1 MVDER
6 IQVHGMST
14 ARPREHG
21 TAVVIGGGL
30 AGMLAAWALRGAA
43 ERVIVL
49 ERDVYPD
56 QPVFRP
62 GVPQARHGHLLLE
75 GGHRRLEAFMP
86 GVRAELLARGAVL
99 VAMSGELRWRTS
111 AGPMADHHTD
121 LAFLSCPRPLLDH
134 VVRTRVCDPP
144 SQTIDGTVIEVVQG
158 AEVVGLLGT
167 DRAVT
172 GVRIRRRGQVTQSRQ
187 PAELV
192 VDASGRGTRL
202 PRWLAA
208 LGCAPLPTD
217 VVDAGV
223 AYTSRIVYRPLNSLL
238 GCSALYVQ
246 ATREQPWTGA
256 VLPISKDRWIVSLGG
271 MRGHEPA
278 SGDKGFATMLSQLQ
292 QREPLLAD
300 MLHEAEPAGEV
311 WGFRPGPS
319 TRRHVGT
326 RGTPEGLVAL
336 GDAHTCL
343 NPVYGQGMTTTIDA
357 AIGLRAAAQRYRD
370 IGPRTSR
377 AARAAITAASAAAW
391 MMSTAEDGRYQGTVN
406 APTGPLIRAQH
417 RYLDQVLARATTDPR
432 VAHAF
437 ERVMSLIDPPAT
449 LLRPSILAPVLLRH

>member
-1 MVDER
+1 
-6 IQVHGMST
+6 MST
-14 ARPREHG
+14 TGARERG

-43 ERVIVL
+43 QRVIVV

-62 GVPQARHGHLLLE
+62 GVPQSRHAHLLLE
-75 GGHRRLEAFMP
+75 GGHRRLEQFLP
-86 GVRAELLARGAVL
+86 GVRSELLARGAVL
-99 VAMSGELRWRTS
+99 VAMSGGLRWLTS
-111 AGPMADHHTD
+111 AGPMAEHHTD

-134 VVRTRVCDPP
+134 VVRSRVWRPP
-144 SQTIDGTVIEVVQG
+144 SRTVDGTVIEVVQG
-158 AEVVGLLGT
+158 AEVVGLLGS

-172 GVRIRRRGQVTQSRQ
+172 GVRIRRRGRVTESRQ

-208 LGCAPLPTD
+208 LGCAPLPVD

-223 AYTSRIVYRPLNSLL
+223 AYTSRIVHRPPDSRL
-238 GCSALYVQ
+238 GYSALYVQ
-246 ATREQPWTGA
+246 ATREQPRTGA
-256 VLPISKDRWIVSLGG
+256 VLPISEDQWIISLGG
-271 MRGHEPA
+271 MRGHEPD
-278 SGDKGFATMLSQLQ
+278 SGAEGFATMLAQLQ
-292 QREPLLAD
+292 EREPLLED
-300 MLHEAEPAGEV
+300 MLHTAEPVGEV

-319 TRRHVGT
+319 VRRHLEAHN
-326 RGTPEGLVAL
+326 TPDGLIAL

-343 NPVYGQGMTTTIDA
+343 NPVYGQGMSTTIDA
-357 AIGLRAAAQRYRD
+357 AIGLRAAAQRHRD
-370 IGPRTSR
+370 IGPRTAR
-377 AARAAITAASAAAW
+377 AARAAITAASAAPW
-391 MMSTAEDGRYQGTVN
+391 MMSTAEDGRYKGTIN

-432 VAHAF
+432 AAHAF
-437 ERVMSLIDPPAT
+437 ERVMSLIAPPAS
-449 LLRPSILAPVLLRH
+449 LFRPSILVPIVLRH